1 MNPAGQNNLATG
13 GDNCGPWTN
22 LNFGIP
28 FGTTRVNPEVQH
40 GWGVRNYDWQFGVAV
55 QHEILPRVAID
66 VSYNRR
72 WWGNFFFTD
81 NLALGPQD
89 FNEVTIAAPQ
99 NEKLPDG
106 GGYPVTFLTRN
117 ARTALGATDNY
128 FTTGD
133 DYGDPTV
140 YWHGVDAQIS
150 ARLAGQ
156 LFVQLGSSGG
166 RGVRDYCDVAEK
178 LPELYVTAGSIL
190 ANQQIGSCYI
200 AEDWL
205 TSIRGLASWTVP
217 KFDVLISG
225 TFRSTPGV
233 APAGGTV
240 GSNGNSLS
248 ANYNGQHSDSGGTG
262 PAAVDAGSRAAD
274 RQPLGA
280 GAHVPGHAQLA
291 RPAVRQ
297 DPAVRPDADERRD
310 RPVQRVQQQHGD
322 GVQPDLRSG
331 DQRRDV
337 VEPDDGAESAVRA
350 VQRDVRLLVSPGAAK
365 ESHLRGPALHTLTAK
380 PSTGTRLAR
389 TLPFWVPVWA
399 QGQLSGGIPA
409 DRRHVARPSH
419 DMP

>member
-1 MNPAGQNNLATG
+1 
-13 GDNCGPWTN
+13 
-22 LNFGIP
+22 
-28 FGTTRVNPEVQH
+28 
-40 GWGVRNYDWQFGVAV
+40 
-55 QHEILPRVAID
+55 

-89 FNEVTIAAPQ
+89 FNQLTITAPQ

-156 LFVQLGSSGG
+156 LFAQVGMSGG
-166 RGVRDYCDVAEK
+166 RGVRDYCDVAEE
-178 LPELYVTAGSIL
+178 LPELYVTAGSIV

-240 GSNGNSLS
+240 GSNGNSLA
-248 ANYNGQHSDSGGTG
+248 ANYNVNNQILAGQGL
-262 PAAVDAGSRAAD
+262 P
-274 RQPLGA
+274 PLT
-280 GAHVPGHAQLA
+280 PGLAQQTVNLLL
-291 RPAVRQ
+291 Q
-297 DPAVRPDADERRD
+297 GHTFPDTLNSL
-310 RPVQRVQQQHGD
+310 
-322 GVQPDLRSG
+322 DLRFG
-331 DQRRDV
+331 
-337 VEPDDGAESAVRA
+337 
-350 VQRDVRLLVSPGAAK
+350 K
-365 ESHLRGPALHTLTAK
+365 ILRFGRKRTNVAIDLYNVFN
-380 PSTGTRLAR
+380 SNTGTAYNQTYDPVTNGTTWLNPTTVLNPRFAR
-389 TLPFWVPVWA
+389 FNVTF
-399 QGQLSGGIPA
+399 
-409 DRRHVARPSH
+409 DF
-419 DMP
+419 